1 MKNGHLTLPEPKP
14 QNDVLGKADGLEHNR
29 HCNEAM
35 PDCVTAHQ
43 TTTSLIPSTCPES
56 HSPAQNTEPRAVL
69 SLASP

>member
-35 PDCVTAHQ
+35 PD
-43 TTTSLIPSTCPES
+43 
-56 HSPAQNTEPRAVL
+56 VL
-69 SLASP
+69 LPTKPPHL